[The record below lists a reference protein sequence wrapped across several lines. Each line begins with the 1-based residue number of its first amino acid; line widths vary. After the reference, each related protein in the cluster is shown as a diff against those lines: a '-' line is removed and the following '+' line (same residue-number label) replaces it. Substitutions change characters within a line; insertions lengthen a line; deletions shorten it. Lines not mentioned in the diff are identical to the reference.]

1 MTGLQ
6 PIDRTRKR
14 RMIFAEKKAHSSSSI
29 VLYASNLMR
38 KAVPEKHA
46 QIPDGNLGIRRLTP
60 EMVGFDAFAR
70 CSKKPNQAVSSFL
83 VEQSHIFDLGFC
95 YPTGVMY

>member
-1 MTGLQ
+1 MV
-6 PIDRTRKR
+6 P
-14 RMIFAEKKAHSSSSI
+14 FPNAI

-38 KAVPEKHA
+38 KVVPEKYA

-83 VEQSHIFDLGFC
+83 VEQSRIFDEGFC
-95 YPTGVMY
+95 YPIGVIY